1 MHQIDNCLES
11 TGGDILEMSCTTIV
25 SIPLVLGCMKA
36 VSVSRRNRQGGP
48 HGGVGGGEEGI
59 YYGSHQQDSIAGGA
73 MVVQRV
79 VIISVI
85 YLKSNSGGDQSLRS
99 TGQLA
104 FCRCLLFG
112 KVPC

>member
-48 HGGVGGGEEGI
+48 HGGAGEEGI

-85 YLKSNSGGDQSLRS
+85 YLKSNSGGDQSLKS

>member
-48 HGGVGGGEEGI
+48 HGGVGRREFI
-59 YYGSHQQDSIAGGA
+59 
-73 MVVQRV
+73 MVL
-79 VIISVI
+79 IS
-85 YLKSNSGGDQSLRS
+85 R
-99 TGQLA
+99 TQLLEA
-104 FCRCLLFG
+104 Q
-112 KVPC
+112 

>member
-48 HGGVGGGEEGI
+48 HGGVGGREFI
-59 YYGSHQQDSIAGGA
+59 
-73 MVVQRV
+73 MVL
-79 VIISVI
+79 IS
-85 YLKSNSGGDQSLRS
+85 R
-99 TGQLA
+99 TQLLEA
-104 FCRCLLFG
+104 QWLFRG
-112 KVPC
+112 LS

>member
-48 HGGVGGGEEGI
+48 RGGGI

-85 YLKSNSGGDQSLRS
+85 YLKSNSGGDQSLKS